1 MTLIEFLQKN
11 IDLLSLSEISR
22 VCDIERS
29 KMHRIVHKGAI
40 TDDEAES
47 IRGVLHQLFVDIESL
62 EG

>member
-1 MTLIEFLQKN
+1 MTLVEFLQKN

-40 TDDEAES
+40 TDDEADA
-47 IRGVLHQLFVDIESL
+47 IRNVLQNLFVDIESL

>member
-40 TDDEAES
+40 TDDEADA
-47 IRGVLHQLFVDIESL
+47 IREVLHNLFADIESL

>member
-40 TDDEAES
+40 TDDEADA
-47 IRGVLHQLFVDIESL
+47 IRNVLQNLFVDIESL

>member
-1 MTLIEFLQKN
+1 MTLVEFLQKN

-29 KMHRIVHKGAI
+29 KMHRIVHKGSI
-40 TDDEAES
+40 TDEES
-47 IRGVLHQLFVDIESL
+47 DAIRNVLQNLFVDIESL

>member
-11 IDLLSLSEISR
+11 IDILSLSEIAR

-40 TDDEAES
+40 TDDEADA
-47 IRGVLHQLFVDIESL
+47 IRNVLQNLFVDIESL